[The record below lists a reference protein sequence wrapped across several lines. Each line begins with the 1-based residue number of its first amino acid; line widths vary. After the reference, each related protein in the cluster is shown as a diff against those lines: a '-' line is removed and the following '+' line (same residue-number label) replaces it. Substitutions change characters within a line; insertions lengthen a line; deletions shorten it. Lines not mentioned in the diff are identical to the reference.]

1 MFREL
6 LRRMPDIHS
15 VGEADRLRSGFIN
28 GIKHLRAEWTP
39 GPQVN
44 APARG

>member
-28 GIKHLRAEWTP
+28 GIKHLQVEWTP
-39 GPQVN
+39 
-44 APARG
+44 ARPAQST

>member
-15 VGEADRLRSGFIN
+15 VGEPARLRSGFIN

-39 GPQVN
+39 NGQVN
-44 APARG
+44 GGAGG